1 MVMTA
6 EMLGIDVKQ
15 LQQEAPGHPKQ
26 MRIRSLID
34 ARTTL
39 HYRYWNSVWQ
49 GESRITISKIEVE
62 YLKVCRALAR
72 LTAKPTQTYI
82 TLFDRRGF

>member
-1 MVMTA
+1 MTA
-6 EMLGIDVKQ
+6 EMLGIDIRQ
-15 LQQEAPGHPKQ
+15 LRKELPGDPIQ
-26 MRIRSLID
+26 MRIRTLID

-39 HYRYWNSVWQ
+39 HYSYWNSVWQ

-72 LTAKPTQTYI
+72 LTSKPTQTYI

>member
-1 MVMTA
+1 MTA
-6 EMLGIDVKQ
+6 EMLGLDLNQ
-15 LQQEAPGHPKQ
+15 LRKELPGDPKQ
-26 MRIRSLID
+26 MRIRTLID

-39 HYRYWNSVWQ
+39 HYSYWNSVWQ

-72 LTAKPTQTYI
+72 LTEKPTQTYI